1 MTAPGRVLLI
11 GYGNPGRL
19 DDGLGPAL
27 AEAVERMQL
36 PSVTVDIDYQL
47 IVEDAA
53 LIAEH
58 DIVIFADASTDC
70 PEPFFFQRVIPKPAL
85 GFSSHSMEPETVMA
99 LAAQLFDRVPEGY
112 TLGIRGYKFNDFG
125 EVISERAREN
135 LNQALR
141 FIVDV
146 LKSQD
151 FSAAVEQY
159 KWPTNPNPASQG
171 D

>member
-1 MTAPGRVLLI
+1 MTSAPRVLLI

-27 AEAVERMQL
+27 AETVEKMQL
-36 PSVTVDIDYQL
+36 PNVTVDIDYQL

-70 PEPFFFQRVIPKPAL
+70 PEPFFFQSVTPRPAL

-99 LAAQLFDRVPEGY
+99 LAAQLFDRVPQGY
-112 TLGIRGYKFNDFG
+112 TLGIRGHKFNDFG
-125 EVISERAREN
+125 EVISEPAQKN

-141 FIVDV
+141 FIVDL
-146 LKSQD
+146 LKNQSFIQ
-151 FSAAVEQY
+151 AAEQY
-159 KWPTNPNPASQG
+159 KWHHNYNPAQDG